1 MIFQV
6 LSPIVTSINGD
17 SLKEA
22 IKNFAKVNYAYQF
35 NNLLLADQINNRYQA
50 NLNYYSIN
58 NKNKIGISINRA
70 SDNVG
75 LTTYPKNTLQPI
87 LKQDDNGKIS
97 EIGYGLPINLSPTS
111 NILSPSL
118 NTIPVEVKP
127 IISAPNM
134 ISTTDSGIV
143 LNTVPINTSIPIV
156 NNPIITPNY
165 SMIARI
171 NL

>member
-50 NLNYYSIN
+50 NINYYSVN
-58 NKNKIGISINRA
+58 NKNKIGIAINRA

-75 LTTYPKNTLQPI
+75 LTTYPKNSLQPI
-87 LKQDDNGKIS
+87 LKESSNGNMT
-97 EIGYGLPINLSPTS
+97 EIGYGIPLSLSPTA
-111 NILSPSL
+111 NILSPTANILSPA
-118 NTIPVEVKP
+118 NTIEIKP
-127 IISAPNM
+127 MISAPNM

-143 LNTVPINTSIPIV
+143 LNTSMPLLT
-156 NNPIITPNY
+156 NPIMTPNY

>member
-50 NLNYYSIN
+50 NINYYSVN
-58 NKNKIGISINRA
+58 NKNKIGIAINRA

-75 LTTYPKNTLQPI
+75 LTAYPKNSLQPI
-87 LKQDDNGKIS
+87 LKENSNGS
-97 EIGYGLPINLSPTS
+97 MTEIGYGIPLSLSPT
-111 NILSPSL
+111 NILSSTV
-118 NTIPVEVKP
+118 NTIEMKP
-127 IISAPNM
+127 MISAPNM

-143 LNTVPINTSIPIV
+143 LNTTMPLL
-156 NNPIITPNY
+156 NNPIMTPNY